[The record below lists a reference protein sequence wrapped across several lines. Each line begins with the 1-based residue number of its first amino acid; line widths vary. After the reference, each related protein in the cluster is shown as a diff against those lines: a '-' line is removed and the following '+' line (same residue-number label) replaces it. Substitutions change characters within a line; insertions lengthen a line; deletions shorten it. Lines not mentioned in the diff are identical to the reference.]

1 MSLVDEAIKQLDTAL
16 VWLEAP
22 QERKRY
28 PWHRAEEDLLRRIY
42 SRMPRAEVARQVSAL
57 LQELTG
63 DPLAERTVIACYV
76 RFQVLAMKAYQ
87 GEPGEMSLSRAARA
101 GEVPYF
107 LVSKAYEE
115 GELPGTR
122 KGKQVYVTE
131 RDFAL
136 WLAVYRERV
145 LAQGEMLNALE
156 GTTLLS
162 KQEAMAL
169 LKLAETH
176 ITRYLQT
183 GVLRGWQMPGIRPGR
198 PGEWLVSRESAEALL
213 AARSEGRLRSVL
225 DDNPAYVSL
234 RKEMSRQ
241 IRDLRRAGRLEHRD
255 PLAEP
260 KSRYHPGCFT
270 VAQVAS
276 HTGVSAQVIYQAI
289 ANGKVRAE
297 SRVVGGRARYAVS
310 PAEARRF
317 AAEVEAQP
325 NEAVRRDTNYLRQ
338 IAEAGLLTVRDL
350 ARRWEMP
357 ERVVLLRVK
366 QNGIANRKWGR
377 YRVFELSVIEA
388 FEAACLPSAVHE
400 GRGQRSGD
408 MATMTAELAVK
419 VKPSPGPYPRG
430 RRRKKVEREAAYQA
444 ALKLV
449 ARIDEELRQG
459 IRHYRNRA
467 GELLTTLDE
476 VVRAILGN
484 DLLMPEEIAVPFEQV
499 VWVGSR
505 HNGVYPG

>member
-1 MSLVDEAIKQLDTAL
+1 MPSLVDEAIQQLDTAL

-22 QERKRY
+22 QARKRY

-42 SRMPRAEVARQVSAL
+42 SRIPRAEVARQISAL

-63 DPLAERTVIACYV
+63 DPSAERTPIACYV

-87 GEPGEMSLSRAARA
+87 GKPGELSLTRAARGA
-101 GEVPYF
+101 G
-107 LVSKAYEE
+107 VSYWIVARAFAD

-131 RDFAL
+131 RAFAL
-136 WLAVYRERV
+136 WLVEYRERV
-145 LAQGEMLNALE
+145 LAQGEILNALE
-156 GTTLLS
+156 GTVLLS
-162 KQEAMAL
+162 KQEAMKL

-176 ITRYLQT
+176 LTRYLQT
-183 GVLRGWQMPGIRPGR
+183 GVLRGWQLPGIKAGR
-198 PGEWLVSRESAEALL
+198 PGEWLVSRESAETLL

-225 DDNPAYVSL
+225 DQNPAYVAL
-234 RKEMSRQ
+234 RKEMSTQ
-241 IRDLRRAGRLEHRD
+241 IRDLRRAGRLEKRD

-260 KSRYHPGCFT
+260 KSQYHPGCFT

-297 SRVVGGRARYAVS
+297 SRVIGGRARYAIR
-310 PAEARRF
+310 PEEARRF

-325 NEAVRRDTNYLRQ
+325 DEAARRDTNYLRQ

-357 ERVVLLRVK
+357 EHRVLRRVK
-366 QNGIANRKWGR
+366 QSGIMNRKWGR
-377 YRVFELSVIEA
+377 YLVFESAVIEA
-388 FEAACLPSAVHE
+388 FEERSTSMIGTATEASELVKTPAANELE
-400 GRGQRSGD
+400 
-408 MATMTAELAVK
+408 AT
-419 VKPSPGPYPRG
+419 
-430 RRRKKVEREAAYQA
+430 YQA

-449 ARIDEELRQG
+449 GRIDEELTRG

-467 GELLTTLDE
+467 GVLLTTLDE

-484 DLLMPEEIAVPFEQV
+484 ELLLPEEATTEM
-499 VWVGSR
+499 VWVPVRELSGGISR
-505 HNGVYPG
+505 YNEVYPG